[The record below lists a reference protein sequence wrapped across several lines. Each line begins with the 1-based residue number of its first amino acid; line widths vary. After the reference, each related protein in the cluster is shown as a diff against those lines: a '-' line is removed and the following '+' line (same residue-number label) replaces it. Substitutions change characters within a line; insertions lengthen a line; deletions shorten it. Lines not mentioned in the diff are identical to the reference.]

1 MIIVNPSIHYKGIM
15 RIVITLLFLFASLS
29 GSAQTILLT
38 FVTFEKTMKHL
49 EGYKVLMINDNNGV
63 YEAMLADEGGNKYL
77 LTIKDYSLCQ
87 PYQDG
92 GQKVLLSDREAYTI
106 TTPAFSMLSAAL
118 PEFMACLHIT
128 ASFSNASDK
137 LVSLAMKMPF
147 LAPSTGS
154 SYWPDAIDMDCRV
167 PGVLQWV
174 KPEPTSTEGFTTK
187 FVAEIEVSE
196 DTFSWI
202 KNLPCGC
209 QNKNDFADCGVFV
222 LFCQQGKIGEL
233 PLKAKIGERLRF
245 TYYFR

>member
-1 MIIVNPSIHYKGIM
+1 MGIVYPSIHNKGIM

-29 GSAQTILLT
+29 GSAQSILLT

-49 EGYKVLMINDNNGV
+49 EGYKVLMISDNNGV
-63 YEAMLADEGGNKYL
+63 YEALLADEGGNKYL
-77 LTIKDYSLCQ
+77 LSIKDYNLCQ

-92 GQKVLLSDREAYTI
+92 GQKVSLSDREAYTI
-106 TTPAFSMLSAAL
+106 ITPSFSMLSAVL

-128 ASFSNASDK
+128 ASFPGASDK
-137 LVSLAMKMPF
+137 LASLALKLPF
-147 LAPSTGS
+147 LAPSTGAAC
-154 SYWPDAIDMDCRV
+154 WPDSIPKEYRV
-167 PGVLQWV
+167 SGVILWV
-174 KPEPTSTEGFTTK
+174 KPEPTSTEGFSSK

-209 QNKNDFADCGVFV
+209 QNMNDFADCGGFV
-222 LFCQQGKIGEL
+222 LFCQQGKIGEI
-233 PLKAKIGERLRF
+233 PMKAKIGERLRF